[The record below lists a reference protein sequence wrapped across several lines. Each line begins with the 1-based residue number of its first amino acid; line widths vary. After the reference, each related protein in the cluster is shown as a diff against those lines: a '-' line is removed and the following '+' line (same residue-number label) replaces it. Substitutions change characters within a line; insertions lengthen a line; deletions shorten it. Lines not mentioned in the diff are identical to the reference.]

1 MECHWWVLSIA
12 HVGKK
17 DWMIGIVIELV
28 VSAEGLQ
35 QRFWDENVLCWF
47 VALFQIHKKLA
58 P

>member
-35 QRFWDENVLCWF
+35 QKF
-47 VALFQIHKKLA
+47 
-58 P
+58 